1 MARSSAS
8 TTLKSACW
16 ARVRWDAC
24 STCTRCVNAVVLFTT
39 TTTLRVFHLSFR
51 GTSVCRVV
59 SHHHPFLRRA
69 LPRVS
74 FHESSETQA
83 QGFPCV
89 ARRGARLPRLR
100 KSNHPM
106 LLFLS
111 IHATQANADAAGVET
126 FETAFFK
133 VCGLTVAVPNVLGA
147 IVATAPATGAA
158 LSPLNTVASFAT
170 AWFGAANRGTELS
183 HPPRTAGTRLPIL
196 VLSEGT
202 VFPYD
207 CLRNAHHDR
216 LTLSGLLVQGAMR
229 RRFNITGVSECAWV
243 CACSKFMFDGD
254 AERTDDFC
262 CYLCCFPCAVCQETR
277 HLRRHNLGTIAGRF
291 KPYDDGNANG
301 NGVNKPY
308 AAPSPAHMRH
318 VPGARVVHPGESK

>member
-1 MARSSAS
+1 
-8 TTLKSACW
+8 
-16 ARVRWDAC
+16 
-24 STCTRCVNAVVLFTT
+24 
-39 TTTLRVFHLSFR
+39 
-51 GTSVCRVV
+51 
-59 SHHHPFLRRA
+59 
-69 LPRVS
+69 
-74 FHESSETQA
+74 
-83 QGFPCV
+83 
-89 ARRGARLPRLR
+89 
-100 KSNHPM
+100 M

-133 VCGLTVAVPNVLGA
+133 VCGLTVVVPNVLGA

-158 LSPLNTVASFAT
+158 LSPLNTVASFAM
-170 AWFGAANRGTELS
+170 AWFGAANRG
-183 HPPRTAGTRLPIL
+183 
-196 VLSEGT
+196 
-202 VFPYD
+202 
-207 CLRNAHHDR
+207 
-216 LTLSGLLVQGAMR
+216 AMR
-229 RRFNITGVSECAWV
+229 RRFSITGVSECAWV

-318 VPGARVVHPGESK
+318 VPGARVVHPGELK